1 MFMVPW
7 LGAGDPFPPL
17 DAALREPNG
26 LLAVGGSLSPR
37 MLLDAYSR
45 GIFPWFSEHE
55 PVMWWSP
62 DPRMVLRPTDLHVS
76 RSLARR
82 LRRRDYAVRADTA
95 FTEVMRACAEPRPGQ
110 SGTWITRRMIA
121 AYSRLHELGCA
132 HSIETWMNGEL
143 AGGLYGVSIG
153 RAFFGE
159 SMFTRI
165 TDASKIAFVTLVRQ
179 LEAWGVGL
187 IDCQMRTP
195 HLASLGAYEI
205 PRAEFARELEKL
217 VAATDGPPR
226 GRWTLTEPG
235 T

>member
-1 MFMVPW
+1 MVPW
-7 LGAGDPFPPL
+7 LGARDPFPPL

-110 SGTWITRRMIA
+110 SGTWITRRMID
-121 AYSRLHELGCA
+121 AYSRLHELGYA

-205 PRAEFARELEKL
+205 PRAEFARELEEL

-226 GRWTLTEPG
+226 GRWTLTEPR